1 MSTLEQN
8 IRQALE
14 ILLPRIQKQ
23 HAESPDTPI
32 ILGITGLQGSGKS
45 TWASTLVKLL
55 SEEHGLYSITVSLDD
70 FYKTHTDLVSRRNQ
84 DPANKLYLTRGQ
96 PGTHDEQL
104 AQSFFQQLKAWSTTT
119 TTTTTTIDD
128 SPSTKAALAIPSFD
142 KSRFNGEGDRAP
154 ESSWPRITRK
164 PAVVI
169 FEGWCLG
176 FTPVAPSVIE
186 HKHALALQ
194 GKLAVNTPA
203 QHQVAHLLQV
213 NDALKR
219 YCDAFMGPHH
229 FDFFIHID
237 TEHLPNVYTWR
248 LEQEHKMI
256 ARKGEGMSDDMVKTF
271 IDGYMPSYEIY
282 LDQLR
287 KGLFAEK
294 GRMVRVVL
302 DEGRG
307 VESVEVL

>member
-1 MSTLEQN
+1 MATLEQN

-14 ILLPRIQKQ
+14 TLLPRIQKQ

-55 SEEHGLYSITVSLDD
+55 SEEYGLYSITVSLDD
-70 FYKTHTDLVSRRNQ
+70 FYKTHDELVLRRNQ
-84 DPANKLYLTRGQ
+84 DSANKLYRTRGQ
-96 PGTHDEQL
+96 PGTHDETL
-104 AQSFFQQLKAWSTTT
+104 AQSFFQQLKTWSATTT
-119 TTTTTTIDD
+119 TTTDG
-128 SPSTKAALAIPSFD
+128 SSSTAALAIPSFD

-154 ESSWPRITRK
+154 EHTWPRITRA
-164 PAVVI
+164 PAIVI

-176 FTPVAPSVIE
+176 FTPVSPSFIQD
-186 HKHALALQ
+186 KHDLALQ
-194 GKLAVNTPA
+194 GKLPVNTPA
-203 QHQVAHLLQV
+203 SHQVSHLLEV
-213 NDALKR
+213 NECLKR
-219 YCDAFMGPHH
+219 YCDTFMGPQH

-237 TEHLPNVYTWR
+237 TQDLRNVYKWR
-248 LEQEHKMI
+248 LEQERKLI
-256 ARKGEGMSDDMVKTF
+256 EKKGEGMGDEQVKQF

-282 LDQLR
+282 LEKLR
-287 KGLFAEK
+287 EGLFAEK

-307 VESVEVL
+307 VERVEVL